1 MINYNNLQDFFVVD
15 NGERDKE
22 MIMVSMKPFV
32 KQRFLV
38 ARSHEM
44 FNEDSFYIALRDV
57 SQIFPNVS
65 LDKIKE
71 YMIQCINEET
81 QKLVDDIRMVLPQ
94 YLNQI
99 STLPKNRRR

>member
-1 MINYNNLQDFFVVD
+1 MINYYNRHEFFVED
-15 NGERDKE
+15 NGERDKQ
-22 MIMVSMKPFV
+22 MVMAGMKPFV

-44 FNEDSFYIALRDV
+44 FNEDSFYIALRDA
-57 SQIFPNVS
+57 SQMFTNVS

-71 YMIQCINEET
+71 YMIQCIYEET

>member
-1 MINYNNLQDFFVVD
+1 MYNYNNLQDLFVLD
-15 NGERDKE
+15 NGEQDKE
-22 MIMVSMKPFV
+22 RIMICMKPFV

-44 FNEDSFYIALRDV
+44 FNEDSFYIALRDA
-57 SQIFPNVS
+57 SQMFTNVS

-71 YMIQCINEET
+71 YMIQCIYEET

>member
-1 MINYNNLQDFFVVD
+1 MYNYNNLQDLFVLD
-15 NGERDKE
+15 NGELDKE
-22 MIMVSMKPFV
+22 RIMICMKPFV
-32 KQRFLV
+32 KKRFIV

-44 FNEDSFYIALRDV
+44 FNEDCFYIALRDT
-57 SQIFPNVS
+57 SQIFTNVS

-71 YMIQCINEET
+71 YMIQCIYEET